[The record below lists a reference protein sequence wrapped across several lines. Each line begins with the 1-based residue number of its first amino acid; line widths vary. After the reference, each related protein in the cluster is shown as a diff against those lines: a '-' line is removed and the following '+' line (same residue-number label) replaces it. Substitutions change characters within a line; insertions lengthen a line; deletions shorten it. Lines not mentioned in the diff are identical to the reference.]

1 MSKYRSSLALENDGL
16 YLPLQRKKL
25 SRERDQ
31 YNTMLISTHLWS
43 RNLQFTFL
51 CMIPGKIR
59 CRRLFVSLSIN
70 VYFDWRSHCKSQ
82 SMIMLRMMTQI
93 EHLLASVNKRARVG
107 CLFRPF
113 TSLVYLAHCAFCF
126 RWNMQNAR
134 LSCENWFDFL
144 FRNCAC
150 PFHACQRVSGKKPFP
165 HHVVYDNY
173 VAIEIII
180 FLTQSW
186 HTSHVCI
193 LYSCVITV
201 QQIGGKQKGNRSF
214 GNP

>member
-1 MSKYRSSLALENDGL
+1 MSKNRSSLALENDSL
-16 YLPLQRKKL
+16 FLPLRSSAKNYRVK
-25 SRERDQ
+25 ET
-31 YNTMLISTHLWS
+31 NTIQMLISTHLWS
-43 RNLQFTFL
+43 RNLQFTLL
-51 CMIPGKIR
+51 CMIPGKTR

-82 SMIMLRMMTQI
+82 SMIMFRMMTQI
-93 EHLLASVNKRARVG
+93 GHLLASVNKRARVG

-150 PFHACQRVSGKKPFP
+150 PFHTCQRVSG
-165 HHVVYDNY
+165 
-173 VAIEIII
+173 
-180 FLTQSW
+180 
-186 HTSHVCI
+186 
-193 LYSCVITV
+193 
-201 QQIGGKQKGNRSF
+201 
-214 GNP
+214 